1 MKFFVMM
8 SVRREI
14 MADPEQSK
22 RVLKWSDRYE
32 KKLGERVDGV
42 RLLWAY
48 DAVACPA
55 TIMLIETDDEAALHR
70 CLAPI
75 AYQHEKPMVTPVME
89 HRKLIEI
96 EHEVYTKYAKE
107 TSST

>member
-1 MKFFVMM
+1 MKFLVMM

-14 MADPEQSK
+14 LAQPEEA
-22 RVLKWSDRYE
+22 RRMLEWADRYE
-32 KKLGERVDGV
+32 KRMGELVDGV
-42 RLLWAY
+42 RVLWAY

-55 TIMLIETDDEAALHR
+55 TVMLIEADDAAALHR

-89 HRKLIEI
+89 HRELMQMEL
-96 EHEVYTKYAKE
+96 EVYEKMAK
-107 TSST
+107 

>member
-1 MKFFVMM
+1 MM

-14 MADPEQSK
+14 LANSK
-22 RVLKWSDRYE
+22 EAKRMLEWCDRYE
-32 KKLGERVDGV
+32 KRLGQIVDGV
-42 RLLWAY
+42 KVLWAY

-55 TIMLIETDDEAALHR
+55 TVMLIEADDEVALHR

-75 AYQHEKPMVTPVME
+75 AYQHEKPMITPVVE

-96 EHEVYTKYAKE
+96 EAE
-107 TSST
+107 TYEKLEL